1 MGNPVVH
8 FEIAGPDGTVLRQ
21 FYSDLFGWDV
31 QVQGPE
37 MGNYGVVM
45 WTEGGIGGG
54 IMETT
59 EDMPARNY
67 VTFYI
72 QVDDLQSALNKI
84 SKKGGS
90 TVMPPTEVAPEV
102 GSVAMFTDPA
112 HNAIGLYSVPAA
124 MNGEMPPKSDAP
136 PVVHFEL
143 GGSDAATLED
153 FYSGVFD
160 WQIKAVDM
168 GGGMTYRMVQQE
180 TEGIGGGIFQHM
192 EGMPPNVP
200 GVAVAVD
207 DLQAYLDK
215 AVSLGGTALMQPNDI
230 PGGFGSLAIFNDI
243 AGNRIS
249 LFKSQEDHAH
259 PHD

>member
-8 FEIAGPDGTVLRQ
+8 FEIGGPDGPALRQ
-21 FYSDLFGWDV
+21 FYTDLFGWDV

-59 EDMPARNY
+59 EEMDMPVRNY

-72 QVDDLQSALNKI
+72 EVDDLQAALDRI
-84 SKKGGS
+84 SENGGS
-90 TVMPPTEVAPEV
+90 TIMPPTEIAPEV
-102 GSVAMFTDPA
+102 GSVAMFMDPA

-124 MNGEMPPKSDAP
+124 MEGDLPPKSDAP

-143 GGSDAATLED
+143 GGSDAAALED
-153 FYSGVFD
+153 FYAKIFD
-160 WQIKAVDM
+160 WKINAMDM
-168 GGGMTYRMVQQE
+168 GGGMTYRLVQQE
-180 TEGIGGGIFQHM
+180 PDNFGGNGIGGGIFEHM
-192 EGMPPNVP
+192 EGMPPNAP
-200 GVAVAVD
+200 GIAVAVD

-215 AVSLGGTALMQPNDI
+215 AVSLGGTALMQPNEI
-230 PGGFGSLAIFNDI
+230 PGGFGSLAIFNDV
-243 AGNRIS
+243 AGNRMS
-249 LFKSQEDHAH
+249 LFKS
-259 PHD
+259 P

>member
-8 FEIAGPDGTVLRQ
+8 FEIAGPDGPALQQYYR
-21 FYSDLFGWDV
+21 DLFGWDV

-45 WTEGGIGGG
+45 WMEGGIGGG

-59 EDMPARNY
+59 ADMPGDSH

-72 QVDDLQSALNKI
+72 QVDDLQAALDKL
-84 SKKGGS
+84 SGLGGA
-90 TVMPPTEVAPEV
+90 TVMPPTEIAPEV

-112 HNAIGLYSVPAA
+112 HNPIGLYSLPSE
-124 MNGEMPPKSDAP
+124 MSGDMPPRSSAP

-143 GGSDAATLED
+143 GGSDAQALED
-153 FYSGVFD
+153 FYTEMFGWQVNPMEMGDGGV
-160 WQIKAVDM
+160 
-168 GGGMTYRMVQQE
+168 YRLVQQE
-180 TEGIGGGIFQHM
+180 PDGIGGGIFQHM

-200 GVAVAVD
+200 GIAVAVD

-215 AVSLGGTALMQPNDI
+215 AVRLGGTALMQPSEI
-230 PGGFGSLAIFNDI
+230 PGGFGSLAIFYDI

-249 LFKSQEDHAH
+249 LFNSS
-259 PHD
+259 